1 MDYSSQSEM
10 PDPAN
15 REVTELLE
23 AWQHGDAGARER
35 LLPLVY
41 DELRRVA
48 RARLRRE
55 RPDHTLQAT
64 ALVHEAYLRLIGP
77 GEATPRN
84 RVQLFGIAA
93 RLMREILVDH
103 ARRKAAL
110 KRGGPATKVSLD
122 DAVAAPEVTIVDIL
136 ALDEALGELSARDAR
151 LCQVV
156 ELKFFAG
163 LTIDETATALQVSVA
178 TVERDWT
185 VARAWLHQR
194 LASSGR

>member
-1 MDYSSQSEM
+1 VAVTQLLVRWGKG
-10 PDPAN
+10 DPSAL
-15 REVTELLE
+15 EELTP
-23 AWQHGDAGARER
+23 H
-35 LLPLVY
+35 VY
-41 DELRRVA
+41 NELRKLAQWHMGQERHA
-48 RARLRRE
+48 R
-55 RPDHTLQAT
+55 TLQAT

-84 RVQLFGIAA
+84 RVQWFGIAA

-110 KRGGPATKVSLD
+110 KRGGPATKMSLD
-122 DAVAAPEVTIVDIL
+122 GAVAAPEVTIVDIL
-136 ALDEALGELSARDAR
+136 ALDEALAELSARDAR

-156 ELKFFAG
+156 ELRFFAG

-194 LASSGR
+194 LASGR

>member
-10 PDPAN
+10 PDPAK

-122 DAVAAPEVTIVDIL
+122 AVATPEVAIVDIL

-194 LASSGR
+194 LASPGR